1 MRLRSLFLSALIL
14 VLPLPLLADTVYS
27 YTGNPFTTYYGSPTQ
42 FTAADFV
49 SGSFTVA
56 TPLADNLSSQ
66 LISPTSFSFSNG
78 IDTLSSADLNVNDAV
93 FNVVTDSTGAI
104 DQWIVYIQ
112 TSTVSLY
119 THQLGSGSYDGG
131 LAGAGS
137 SNVEQGVVDNDP
149 GTWTETSTTDP
160 SAVPEPNTLALLSS
174 GVLGLVGMV
183 RRRFMA

>member
-1 MRLRSLFLSALIL
+1 VRLRSLVLSTFLL
-14 VLPLPLLADTVYS
+14 VLPLPMLADTIYT
-27 YTGNPFTTYYGSPTQ
+27 YTGDPFTTFYGSPTQ

-49 SGSFTVA
+49 SGSFTLA

-78 IDTLSSADLNVNDAV
+78 IDTLSNTDPNVNDAV
-93 FNVVTDSTGAI
+93 FDVVTDSTGAI
-104 DQWIVYIQ
+104 VQWIVYIQ
-112 TSTVSLY
+112 TSTVSVY

-131 LAGAGS
+131 VAGAGS

-160 SAVPEPNTLALLSS
+160 SPVPEPSSLL
-174 GVLGLVGMV
+174 LVGTGAIGAAAAV
-183 RRRFMA
+183 RRRFLS